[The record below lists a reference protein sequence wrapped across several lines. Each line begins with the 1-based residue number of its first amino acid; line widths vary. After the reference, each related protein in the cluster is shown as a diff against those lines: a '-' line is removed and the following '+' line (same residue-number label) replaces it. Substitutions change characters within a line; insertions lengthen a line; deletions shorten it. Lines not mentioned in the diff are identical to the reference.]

1 MTTPNGTPTS
11 GTTSDFPAA
20 TDAMSTGQ
28 LVASIRS
35 DVQSLVRGEV
45 ELAKAEM
52 RESARRA
59 GAGGALGAVAAYL
72 LVLVSIML
80 SIAAGYGLVAL
91 DLHPGWAF
99 LIVGG
104 AYLLLAAILGLIAV
118 SRFRRIKGPE
128 RAKHVATEI
137 TRALWPRRRQ

>member
-1 MTTPNGTPTS
+1 MTTPNGTPSS
-11 GTTSDFPAA
+11 GTASHATSD
-20 TDAMSTGQ
+20 TDTMSTGQ

-35 DVQSLVRGEV
+35 DVQNLVRGEV

-59 GAGGALGAVAAYL
+59 GIGGALGALAVYL
-72 LVLVSIML
+72 LILVSIML
-80 SIAAGYGLVAL
+80 SIAAAYGLVAL

-104 AYLLLAAILGLIAV
+104 AYLLLAAILGLVAV

-137 TRALWPRRRQ
+137 TQALRPRPRT